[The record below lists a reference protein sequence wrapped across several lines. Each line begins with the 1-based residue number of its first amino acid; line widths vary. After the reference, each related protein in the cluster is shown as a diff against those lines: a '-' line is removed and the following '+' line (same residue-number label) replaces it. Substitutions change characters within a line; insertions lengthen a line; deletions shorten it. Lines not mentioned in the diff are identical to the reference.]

1 MLKNT
6 ARIGALA
13 LLTTVAM
20 AQSAPPAPSPAKRA
34 VDERKAIYTLV
45 GANFRPL
52 GEALQGRA
60 PYNPTE
66 LRKRAA
72 RLALL
77 AELAAD
83 AYPDVS
89 NAGPDATRAKAEI
102 WSSRAEFDT
111 RLADFVKH
119 TQALSQVVGKE
130 TAASDAFKEAAGAV
144 GQDCKGCHD
153 KFREK

>member
-1 MLKNT
+1 MLMKS
-6 ARIGALA
+6 ARVGALA
-13 LLTTVAM
+13 LLTTVAF

-52 GEALQGRA
+52 GEVLQGRA
-60 PYNPTE
+60 QYNAAE
-66 LRKRAA
+66 LKKRAA
-72 RLALL
+72 RLAFL
-77 AELAAD
+77 AELASD

-89 NAGPDATRAKAEI
+89 NAGPEATRAKAEI

-119 TQALSQVVGKE
+119 TAALSQVVAKE
-130 TAASDAFKEAAGAV
+130 TTASDAFKEAASAV